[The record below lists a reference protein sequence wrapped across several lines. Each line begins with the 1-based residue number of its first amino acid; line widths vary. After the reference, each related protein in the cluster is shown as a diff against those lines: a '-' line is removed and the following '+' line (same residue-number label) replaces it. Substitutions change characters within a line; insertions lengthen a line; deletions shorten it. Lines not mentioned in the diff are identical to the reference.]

1 MAAFA
6 LRRLLWTIPV
16 MLAVVTMIFF
26 LTRAIEGSPFRHG
39 PLLGLTPTG
48 EGHWVKYGDYQP
60 PAIKQNLE
68 ERYQLD
74 LPWYRQYLNFLEGVA
89 TFDYGASLSFRNVQV
104 NDLLKEQ
111 APRSMEL
118 GLLAFGWAVVA
129 AVPLG
134 IFAALR
140 PNSPLDYAVRLVS
153 NVGFAVPN
161 FLVATLLVHVVS
173 LQLGWLPTNGW
184 DGWRYKILPAL
195 TLGLLPMAYLT
206 RLVRGAMLETLAEDY
221 VRAAH
226 AKGLRRRRVV
236 GIHALRNSLIPAVT
250 AAGPL
255 LGMML
260 TGSFVV
266 ELIFSVPGIG
276 RYYVASVVGRD
287 YTVVLA
293 ITVLLALLIVLV
305 NLVVDILHAALD
317 PRIRRSPSTA

>member
-39 PLLGLTPTG
+39 PLLGLTPAG

-60 PAIKQNLE
+60 PAIRANLE

-74 LPWYRQYLNFLEGVA
+74 LPWYHQYLNFLEGVA

-118 GLLAFGWAVVA
+118 GLLAFGWAVLV

-134 IFAALR
+134 IVAALR

-221 VRAAH
+221 VRAAR
-226 AKGLRRRRVV
+226 AKGLRGRRVV

-276 RYYVASVVGRD
+276 RYYIASVVGRD

-305 NLVVDILHAALD
+305 NLVVDLLHAALD
-317 PRIRRSPSTA
+317 PRIRRLSTA